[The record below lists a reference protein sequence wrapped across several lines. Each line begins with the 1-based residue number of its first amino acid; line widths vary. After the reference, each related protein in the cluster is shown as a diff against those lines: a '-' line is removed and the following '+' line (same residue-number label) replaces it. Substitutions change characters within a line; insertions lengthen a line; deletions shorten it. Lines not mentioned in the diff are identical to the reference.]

1 LKSKKM
7 KIMKTFMLIISLFV
21 VSMAQ
26 AQISKLDQ
34 IFEQYKEQKGVTS
47 IKIGKPMFKML
58 NKMKINDSDVE
69 TIKPLLSKINSIKML
84 VFENAGSA
92 IQEEV
97 NSAIGKLKYE
107 ELLVINSD
115 GDKIRFLAE
124 NTGGDFLSNLLLSIN
139 SDGETVFMILD
150 GSLKYDDINALVN
163 NN

>member
-1 LKSKKM
+1 
-7 KIMKTFMLIISLFV
+7 
-21 VSMAQ
+21 MAQ

>member
-1 LKSKKM
+1 
-7 KIMKTFMLIISLFV
+7 MKTIMLIISLFV
-21 VSMAQ
+21 ASMVQ

-58 NKMKINDSDVE
+58 NKMKINDADVE
-69 TIKPLLSKINSIKML
+69 TIKPLLNKINSIKML

-92 IQEEV
+92 IQNEV
-97 NSAIGKLKYE
+97 STAISNLRYE
-107 ELLVINSD
+107 ELLVVNSE
-115 GDKIRFLAE
+115 GNKIRFLAE
-124 NTGGDFLSNLLLSIN
+124 DVEGESLSNLLLSIN
-139 SDGETVFMILD
+139 SDDETVFMILD

>member
-1 LKSKKM
+1 
-7 KIMKTFMLIISLFV
+7 MKTLMLIISLLV
-21 VSMAQ
+21 ASMAQ

-58 NKMKINDSDVE
+58 NKMNIGDTDIE
-69 TIKPLLSKINSIKML
+69 TIRPLLSKVNSIKML

-92 IQEEV
+92 IQNEV
-97 NSAIGKLKYE
+97 TSAIGNLKYE

-124 NTGGDFLSNLLLSIN
+124 NVDGDFLDNLLLSIN
-139 SDGETVFMILD
+139 SEGETIFMILD

>member
-1 LKSKKM
+1 M

>member
-1 LKSKKM
+1 
-7 KIMKTFMLIISLFV
+7 MKTIMLIISLFV
-21 VSMAQ
+21 ASMAQ

-58 NKMKINDSDVE
+58 NKMKINDADVE
-69 TIKPLLSKINSIKML
+69 TIKPLLNKINSIKML

-92 IQEEV
+92 IQNEV
-97 NSAIGKLKYE
+97 STAMSNLRYE
-107 ELLVINSD
+107 ELLVVNSE
-115 GDKIRFLAE
+115 GNKIRFLAE
-124 NTGGDFLSNLLLSIN
+124 DVEGESLSNLLLSIN
-139 SDGETVFMILD
+139 SDDETVFMILD

>member
-1 LKSKKM
+1 
-7 KIMKTFMLIISLFV
+7 MKTFMLIISLFV

-107 ELLVINSD
+107 ELLVINSE

>member
-1 LKSKKM
+1 
-7 KIMKTFMLIISLFV
+7 MKTIMLIISLFMA
-21 VSMAQ
+21 SMAQ

-58 NKMKINDSDVE
+58 NKMKINDADVE
-69 TIKPLLSKINSIKML
+69 TIKPLLNKINSIKML

-92 IQEEV
+92 IQNEV
-97 NSAIGKLKYE
+97 SSAISNLRYE
-107 ELLVINSD
+107 ELLVVNSE
-115 GDKIRFLAE
+115 GNKIRFLAE
-124 NTGGDFLSNLLLSIN
+124 DVEGESLSNLLLSIN
-139 SDGETVFMILD
+139 SDDETVFMILD